1 MALIGIVINASAQI
15 PGGKTKASDYSD
27 AEIKTMIQKA
37 ESAGMSE
44 GQVIQLAKARGMS
57 DAEVASFQ
65 KRVQS
70 VKGGTSTPST
80 EETNLGSLNQKDDT
94 REKNATFEKEVKPQP
109 LVVAKSNNKIY
120 GSALFDPKR
129 L

>member
-1 MALIGIVINASAQI
+1 MFKPHQPMKITKHFFLFIALIGIAINASAQI

-70 VKGGTSTPST
+70 VKGELQTH
-80 EETNLGSLNQKDDT
+80 LK
-94 REKNATFEKEVKPQP
+94 KKPIWGP
-109 LVVAKSNNKIY
+109 
-120 GSALFDPKR
+120 
-129 L
+129 

>member
-1 MALIGIVINASAQI
+1 MKITKHFFLFIVLVTVAIGASAQI

-57 DAEVASFQ
+57 DAEVEAFRA
-65 KRVQS
+65 RVNAI
-70 VKGGTSTPST
+70 KNKENPKT
-80 EETNLGSLNQKDDT
+80 LNGPRIAPILTIPGQ
-94 REKNATFEKEVKPQP
+94 NCSQ
-109 LVVAKSNNKIY
+109 
-120 GSALFDPKR
+120 
-129 L
+129 